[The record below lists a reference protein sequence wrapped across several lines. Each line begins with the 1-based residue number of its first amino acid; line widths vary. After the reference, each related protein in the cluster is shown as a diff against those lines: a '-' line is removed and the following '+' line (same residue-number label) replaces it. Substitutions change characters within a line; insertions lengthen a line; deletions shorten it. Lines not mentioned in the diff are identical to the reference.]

1 MTQNF
6 WRKLVQMSLQTREE
20 EITCMECMDLL
31 DQYVDILDAGHNP
44 ADVLPEI
51 EQHLSV
57 CDCCHAEL
65 EALLV
70 AVKAA
75 VAAGG

>member
-6 WRKLVQMSLQTREE
+6 WRRLVQMSLQTRED
-20 EITCMECMDLL
+20 EITCAECMELL
-31 DQYVDILDAGHNP
+31 DCYVDVLDAGHNP

-57 CDCCHAEL
+57 CNCCHTEM

-75 VAAGG
+75 VAARG